1 MDKNMS
7 LGIRKMEIKT
17 TLRFHGTPVRM
28 ITIKKKINKV
38 RMCGKREPLDTAV
51 GIQIS
56 VTTVDICIDV
66 SQKTETTI

>member
-1 MDKNMS
+1 MS
-7 LGIRKMEIKT
+7 LGIRKMEIET
-17 TLRFHGTPVRM
+17 TLRFHGTPIRM
-28 ITIKKKINKV
+28 ITIKKKKINEV

-66 SQKTETTI
+66 SQKTEATI

>member
-1 MDKNMS
+1 
-7 LGIRKMEIKT
+7 MEIET

-28 ITIKKKINKV
+28 NTIKKKKKINEV